1 MRTGG
6 EYLEQDC
13 TKLKWTTL
21 NPAQVVCDDVLRN
34 KSMKPSHLKLHLTTD
49 KPKISHHNG
58 GTSGD
63 KCFLRWYAVDA
74 TFFSSCS
81 HPK

>member
-1 MRTGG
+1 MLKLRLVQKQSDHGSKGEQFGGEVRTGG

-34 KSMKPSHLKLHLTTD
+34 KSMKPSHLKRHLTAD
-49 KPKISHHNG
+49 KPKRQ
-58 GTSGD
+58 TS
-63 KCFLRWYAVDA
+63 
-74 TFFSSCS
+74 
-81 HPK
+81 